1 MAPRNRRRKLFG
13 LLAVLPVAA
22 LATLAV
28 GGYFDR
34 VALHY
39 KEPLAPRR
47 DGVVAVYFSS
57 DMGLDVG
64 AGEGA
69 VEALRQRGVPVMAV
83 NSSALFRW
91 GRDRPFVDGLV
102 AASLRETLARSG
114 ADKAALIG
122 SSFGADILD
131 TGIGALPAELR
142 RRISSVVLVVP
153 GTEVFFHANPS
164 GLFYT
169 GTPDSNPR
177 RTVRLLRGLP
187 VTCIYGTQEDDS
199 LCRMPELERARRIAL
214 DDGHMMLGHYRTLAE
229 TAAHAALAPP
239 APME

>member
-1 MAPRNRRRKLFG
+1 M
-13 LLAVLPVAA
+13 
-22 LATLAV
+22 AV

-39 KEPLAPRR
+39 EEPANPRR

-57 DMGLDVG
+57 DMGLSVG

-69 VEALRQRGVPVMAV
+69 IDALRARGVPVMAV
-83 NSSALFRW
+83 NSSALFLR
-91 GRDRPFVDGLV
+91 GRDRTFVDGLV
-102 AASLRETLARSG
+102 ADSLRQALARSG
-114 ADKAALIG
+114 ASKAALIG

-131 TGIGALPAELR
+131 TGIGVLPPDLR
-142 RRISSVVLVVP
+142 QRISSVVLIVP

-164 GLFYT
+164 GVFYT

-177 RTVRLLRGLP
+177 STARLLKGLP

-199 LCRMPELERARRIAL
+199 LCTTPELSHASQISL
-214 DDGHMMLGHYRTLAE
+214 SDGHMMLGHYHALAE
-229 TAAHAALAPP
+229 AAANAALFPP
-239 APME
+239 APMQ